1 MWAHHFLNRVS
12 SKFLLV
18 IQKIIT
24 KVNLC
29 SIKCPLY
36 TVGERLGENRIFDFP
51 QKYHVKT
58 TQDSTQM
65 TFGCQ
70 IWPRP
75 LFWTSEVT
83 RGRRGHPRSRSN
95 LTSWGQGKSFEY
107 HIWGSRRFEVTRAA
121 SSGLRFKKWSYG
133 LKAGPPYMIL
143 KWLVLTSGCQIWPR
157 PRMASSDLGSSKQ
170 RPRSNL
176 TSKSHLGRILSCF
189 NIFLRKTKNP
199 IFTTFFQC
207 VNVSWI

>member
-1 MWAHHFLNRVS
+1 MQK
-12 SKFLLV
+12 KFFVWLWGLLLV
-18 IQKIIT
+18 PSNYDNQVSANLGQKNEPRS

-36 TVGERLGENRIFDFP
+36 TVGERLGENRIFGFP

-107 HIWGSRRFEVTRAA
+107 HIWGSRRVEVTRAA
-121 SSGLRFKKWSYG
+121 SSSLGWWGLGTWK
-133 LKAGPPYMIL
+133 I
-143 KWLVLTSGCQIWPR
+143 LVLPDQVVLFR
-157 PRMASSDLGSSKQ
+157 PWVGS
-170 RPRSNL
+170 PN
-176 TSKSHLGRILSCF
+176 F
-189 NIFLRKTKNP
+189 
-199 IFTTFFQC
+199 
-207 VNVSWI
+207 